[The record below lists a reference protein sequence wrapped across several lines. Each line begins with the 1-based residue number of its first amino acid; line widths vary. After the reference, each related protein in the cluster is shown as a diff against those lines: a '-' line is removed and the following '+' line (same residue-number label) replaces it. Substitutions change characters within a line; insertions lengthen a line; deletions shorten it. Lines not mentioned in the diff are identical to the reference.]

1 MANSRKRPPKPD
13 PADRALLFALHRAV
27 AEANAGSPESAL
39 SMAATS
45 VAREGRPGA
54 GRRKSAPAPALVIAY
69 SGGPDS
75 SALLDLACQLRNRGV
90 AAFGTLHAVHVN
102 HGLQPEAE
110 EWVDH
115 CQRQCRLRDVEL
127 TVSRVHVASERGTE
141 AGARAARYAALAQVA
156 QACDAF
162 AVLTAHNADDRIE
175 TFLLQWLRGA
185 GLAGLAGI
193 AEQRQLAQTKVRLLR
208 PFLEIS
214 RREIEAY
221 IAHHEIATIQD
232 PSNADPRF
240 ARNAIRS
247 LVVPQ
252 LARIRSGFR
261 RSAARSIELVGEAAE
276 LLQELA
282 QEGLE
287 FCCGDAPQGMLRID
301 RLASL
306 APARRLL
313 VLRAWLAR
321 AGLESPSRAR
331 LRDALTQ
338 AIAGRGDSR
347 MLIRIGVHE
356 LRRHR
361 GLLCLRLPATVARKR
376 EQLQWQG
383 EEELAVASWGGVLR
397 FLPDE
402 IGFDA
407 DWLRA
412 QPLEVRARTGGE
424 RFKPHATRPSKRL
437 KQLYQE
443 AGVPEFE
450 RSALPLLWRDDR
462 LIFVARIGPDARLI
476 ERGGDRVR
484 IEWIGEASF
493 LPQEPA
499 LATL

>member
-1 MANSRKRPPKPD
+1 MASSRKRPPKPD
-13 PADRALLFALHRAV
+13 PADRGLLSALHRVLSDAI
-27 AEANAGSPESAL
+27 AGSSDAAQPS
-39 SMAATS
+39 AATEL
-45 VAREGRPGA
+45 AREAHVGS
-54 GRRKSAPAPALVIAY
+54 GRRKSTPAPALVIAY

-75 SALLDLACQLRNRGV
+75 SALLDLACRLRDRGIR
-90 AAFGTLHAVHVN
+90 AFGTLCAVHVH
-102 HGLQPEAE
+102 HGLQPQAD
-110 EWVDH
+110 EWADH

-127 TVSRVHVASERGTE
+127 TVRHVHVAGKRGAE
-141 AGARAARYAALAQVA
+141 AGAREARYAALAQTA
-156 QACDAF
+156 RACEAF

-175 TFLLQWLRGA
+175 TFLLQWMRGA

-193 AEQRQLAQTKVRLLR
+193 AEQRELAQTKVRLLR

-221 IAHHEIATIQD
+221 VARHGIATIQD
-232 PSNADPRF
+232 PSNSDPRF
-240 ARNAIRS
+240 ARNAIRAQ
-247 LVVPQ
+247 VVPQ
-252 LARIRSGFR
+252 LAKIRSGFR
-261 RSAARSIELVGEAAE
+261 KSAARSIELVGEAAD

-282 QEGLE
+282 QEGLA
-287 FCCGDAPQGMLRID
+287 FCSGDAPQGMLRID
-301 RLASL
+301 RLAAL
-306 APARRLL
+306 ASARRLL

-331 LRDALTQ
+331 LREALAQALT
-338 AIAGRGDSR
+338 GRGDSR

-361 GLLCLRLPATVARKR
+361 GLLCLRLPTTVARKR
-376 EQLQWQG
+376 EQLQWHG
-383 EEELAVASWGGVLR
+383 EKELAVASWGGVFR

-407 DWLRA
+407 AWLRA
-412 QPLEVRARTGGE
+412 RPLEVRVRTGGE

-484 IEWIGEASF
+484 IEWSGEASF
-493 LPQEPA
+493 LPDEPVIG
-499 LATL
+499 TL